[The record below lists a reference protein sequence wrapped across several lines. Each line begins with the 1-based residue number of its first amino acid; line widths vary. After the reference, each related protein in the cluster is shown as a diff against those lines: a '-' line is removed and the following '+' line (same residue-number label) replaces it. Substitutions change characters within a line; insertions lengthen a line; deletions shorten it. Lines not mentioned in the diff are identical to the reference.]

1 MQASSDSDRVSF
13 LMAKI
18 SPAEWIFRSMSAIAA
33 LQFLEGE
40 TPLEELLL
48 EARSALAS
56 QYPDDLRLTDDM
68 AALATEMLGALVKL
82 EAPDPPAILRAYA
95 SNSLLS
101 NPDGGARK
109 LKRLLGSIL
118 DPEEPARFRVEE
130 GLRGFRQFCFGLKNG
145 AALGTPEDWNP
156 GAIKELSPLFT
167 PFLQSIGRLPQADA
181 DDDY

>member
-1 MQASSDSDRVSF
+1 MQAPSDSDRVSF
-13 LMAKI
+13 LMAKT
-18 SPAEWIFRSMSAIAA
+18 SPADWIFRSMSAIAA

-40 TPLEELLL
+40 TPLEDLLV

-95 SNSLLS
+95 ANSLLS

-109 LKRLLGSIL
+109 LKIVRADDQRL
-118 DPEEPARFRVEE
+118 AQRVEQ
-130 GLRGFRQFCFGLKNG
+130 LN
-145 AALGTPEDWNP
+145 
-156 GAIKELSPLFT
+156 ELSTTARVESCRRFVKDKDA
-167 PFLQSIGRLPQADA
+167 RLH
-181 DDDY
+181 